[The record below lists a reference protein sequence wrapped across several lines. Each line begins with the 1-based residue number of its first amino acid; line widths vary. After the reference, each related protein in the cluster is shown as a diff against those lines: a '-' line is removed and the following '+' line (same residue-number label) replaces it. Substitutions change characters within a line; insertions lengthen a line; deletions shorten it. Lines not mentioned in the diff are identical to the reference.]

1 MINKK
6 ENKSK
11 YIKRNDISL
20 GKAKSIIYSPMITE
34 KSTTLSQYNQ
44 VAFKVDVNSSSI
56 EIKNAIEKLFKVK
69 VKKVNTINN
78 LGKIKSFKNKY
89 GRRSDSKKAIV
100 TLDQGNTVDISAGV
114 KWQ

>member
-1 MINKK
+1 MIDKK
-6 ENKSK
+6 ENKSQ

-78 LGKIKSFKNKY
+78 LCKHKLKFRSFENFLF
-89 GRRSDSKKAIV
+89 G
-100 TLDQGNTVDISAGV
+100 
-114 KWQ
+114 